1 MSDTSEE
8 PSETTRLMSADRAQ
22 PRGPGRDG
30 DERAAQTTVDEN
42 GEVNLRVGTVKLL
55 NFRTPE
61 NFAVIY
67 LKFKQRHK
75 TRHGMNYF
83 EK

>member
-42 GEVNLRVGTVKLL
+42 GEVNLRVGTC
-55 NFRTPE
+55 TPGPGLE
-61 NFAVIY
+61 NISCS
-67 LKFKQRHK
+67 
-75 TRHGMNYF
+75 T
-83 EK
+83 